1 MVGFQKSYIASIE
14 GNGTKPEIPQ
24 YTLVNP
30 LKKQIWVSLIE
41 LTPNAFF
48 SRKGKIE
55 IRVNGDIVLEESDV
69 GSYNSYK
76 LFQVPLSDQE
86 LLQQKKIEVFVWN
99 GLDDDT
105 VKLTM
110 NVLLSEE
117 ISSVSLAGVPTDT
130 EALNRE
136 VSDAYVDRPTQS
148 ILDAL
153 ALLDF
158 DFSDLIV
165 NVDAPLATGIQ
176 SFIEFLTSVE
186 GQPVPYSA
194 TDQGSYYL
202 FDPTNSNVRGIC
214 SYNDKI
220 FTVDGISDSCYV
232 YNANGT
238 LDYNF
243 ELDGDNSFP
252 RGIVVVNDKI
262 YVLNATNNNRVRK
275 IFVYD
280 LQGNRLANEDWELSG
295 QTFAHGITFYDG
307 HIYTVSRGLNS
318 TQQVQAYNFDGTREL
333 SLEFIPNPDVIN
345 RDVRGFTVGGGYFWL
360 LGFNSNEDIDT
371 KKVYCYNFDGS
382 EKPEY
387 DFDVYFFD
395 EESANDNDLSGM
407 GFFNSSLYIG
417 SEGFN
422 QYRIYNLVFPTI
434 PDSISYQLVT
444 HLNSLLDGYNQ
455 TELNATVSFMTDNK
469 TAILDEIQNAITDG
483 TLTITLVD
491 FTRLYV
497 NLLFDLTT
505 AQADLTEQIAIRNN
519 TNAISE
525 KTTLEITRLEELKL
539 LLKNPDVNVDDLTSL
554 LDDEIE
560 KLSAIQLLLKN
571 PNANVDDLTSLL
583 VDEIEKLSAI
593 QLLLKNPNANVDDLT
608 SLLVDEIDKLEE
620 LKLLILN
627 PNPNVD
633 DVTSLLG
640 DEISKIDDVK
650 LLLSNPNPNID
661 DITSLIT
668 DEVARIE
675 ELKLLISNPDLN
687 IDDVTSLLGEEISK
701 IDDVKLLLSN
711 PDVNVDDLTSLLVD
725 EIARIEEL
733 KLLISNPD
741 SNISDLTSLMIDEIS
756 KIDDVKLLLSNP
768 NPNIDDITSL
778 IADEIARIE
787 ELKIL
792 MSTSNNNEDSVI
804 SLLNDEIAKLNELND
819 SINAIS
825 FTADTIPNLLDEIQA
840 RLGESISQTI
850 RNALINIRRVLNGL
864 LDDFDLDE
872 LEEAITVL
880 TDNIPDLTTEALKN
894 KLLALKHTLDIISKN
909 PALQPSKEG
918 IIFSKRVYNNETVTQ
933 PLNAKG
939 NRNLIIMAAAEPT
952 TPPTIIIG
960 NSAMVDSDINSS
972 SLFSIPTQLLPI
984 SPQIFA
990 HLDYGSRKARRIDFK
1005 FALDFMHPLRHWKI
1019 DFEVSNNNINFSR
1032 VNIEDITS
1040 GNTSIP
1046 ASIFRIVNNTLFYD
1060 TGTPT
1065 NVSELNDFKTNF
1077 FVSFVNASF
1086 RYLRF
1091 TLTPISSHTAFFT
1104 LDIRTFEIYD
1114 SDEFGGNAR
1123 ISFEVQDAFNKWI
1136 EFIPYTDI
1144 GSIVADTSRIFEFG
1158 EAISDHVIP
1167 STQTKFRV
1175 KMIVNG
1181 AVNMGASLLR
1191 IA

>member
-165 NVDAPLATGIQ
+165 NVDAPLASGIQ
-176 SFIEFLTSVE
+176 SFIEFLAVPVGDLLPFSV
-186 GQPVPYSA
+186 
-194 TDQGSYYL
+194 TDSGSYHL
-202 FDPTNSNVRGIC
+202 FNSNNTNVEGIC

-220 FTVDGISDSCYV
+220 YTVDLDSYEVFV
-232 YNANGT
+232 YNANGSF
-238 LDYNF
+238 DFSF
-243 ELDGDNSFP
+243 EIDAEDDP
-252 RGIVVVNDKI
+252 TGIVVANDKI
-262 YVLNATNNNRVRK
+262 YVLNVSSNNRTRK
-275 IFVYD
+275 IFVRD
-280 LQGNRLANEDWELSG
+280 LQGNRLANEDFDLSG
-295 QTFAHGITFYDG
+295 QTLANGITFYDG
-307 HIYTVSRGLNS
+307 HIYTVSNIPAGGGA
-318 TQQVQAYNFDGTREL
+318 VQAYNLDGTREL
-333 SLEFIPNPDVIN
+333 SLDFEIPDLILRNHVK
-345 RDVRGFTVGGGYFWL
+345 GFTVGGGYFWL
-360 LGFNSNEDIDT
+360 LGDNPLPDIDT
-371 KKVYCYNFDGS
+371 KKVACYNFDGTP
-382 EKPEY
+382 KPEF
-387 DFDVYFFD
+387 DFDVFLFTGN
-395 EESANDNDLSGM
+395 SQANDLRGLGFYND
-407 GFFNSSLYIG
+407 SLYIG
-417 SEGFN
+417 SAGSN
-422 QYRIYNLVFPTI
+422 QYRIYDLVFPEASTETT
-434 PDSISYQLVT
+434 SSQLVT

-483 TLTITLVD
+483 TLMITLVD

-825 FTADTIPNLLDEIQA
+825 FTADTIPNLLDEIQI

-894 KLLALKHTLDIISKN
+894 KLLALKHTLAIISKN

-918 IIFSKRVYNNETVTQ
+918 VIFAKRVYNNETITQ

-939 NRNLIIMAAAEPT
+939 NRNLIIMAAAEPN
-952 TPPTIIIG
+952 TPPDIISGGSGLGAI
-960 NSAMVDSDINSS
+960 VDSNVNSS
-972 SLFSIPTQLLPI
+972 ATIDFLTTLPLG
-984 SPQIFA
+984 QTNNFLK
-990 HLDYGSRKARRIDFK
+990 LDYGLVDSRRLEIKFRLIPNLNIGDFS
-1005 FALDFMHPLRHWKI
+1005 FF
-1019 DFEVSNNNINFSR
+1019 FEKSNNNVNFSR
-1032 VNIEDITS
+1032 LGINSITPSSSDLLPSSSYIINNNEWSFHFANLSSDILPTVDF
-1040 GNTSIP
+1040 TM
-1046 ASIFRIVNNTLFYD
+1046 TL
-1060 TGTPT
+1060 
-1065 NVSELNDFKTNF
+1065 
-1077 FVSFVNASF
+1077 NASNF
-1086 RYLRF
+1086 RYLRLN
-1091 TLTPISSHTAFFT
+1091 LTNNHNIHTTNFSFR
-1104 LDIRTFEIYD
+1104 IFEIYD
-1114 SDEFGGNAR
+1114 VDEFGGNAK